1 MGKGIWGI
9 IGGIGALLT
18 IIGQTT
24 GITRDIV
31 EIFREDKKVIE
42 TQLTE
47 EAKSEGSKTNPKKD
61 KTITYARAGQNS
73 NTSNSRFIRIERNDN
88 LRVYICSN
96 GDRYETN
103 WENESYNGHGT
114 LYFNAGEGKK
124 NEYVGEFEDFKPDG
138 YGTMYYSN
146 HSSLTGNWKA
156 GKYIGK

>member
-1 MGKGIWGI
+1 MGRGIWGI
-9 IGGIGALLT
+9 IGSIGALLT

-31 EIFREDKKVIE
+31 EIFREDKTVIE
-42 TQLTE
+42 NQLKE
-47 EAKSEGSKTNPKKD
+47 ESKPEESKTNPKKN
-61 KTITYARAGQNS
+61 KTTTYASVGQNATKS
-73 NTSNSRFIRIERNDN
+73 TGRFIRIEHNDN

-114 LYFNAGEGKK
+114 LYFNAGSGKK
-124 NEYVGEFEDFKPDG
+124 NEYVGEFKDFKPDG

>member
-1 MGKGIWGI
+1 MGRGIWGI

-24 GITRDIV
+24 GITRDII
-31 EIFREDKKVIE
+31 EIFREDKTVVE

-47 EAKSEGSKTNPKKD
+47 ELKSEGAKTNSKKD
-61 KTITYARAGQNS
+61 KTVTYAGAGKS
-73 NTSNSRFIRIERNDN
+73 TNTSNSRFIRIERNDN

-114 LYFNAGEGKK
+114 LYFSAGGGKK
-124 NEYVGEFEDFKPDG
+124 NEYVGEFKDFKPHG
-138 YGTMYYSN
+138 YGTMYYSS